1 MPVGLLLKALACSH
15 YASSLRQPDWA
26 VTAQPCNLTINGLA
40 DHFGVMPMQAV
51 RPTAVFYHG
60 APWKLRWK
68 PLKAAQKVFEHLQRR
83 TDCNSNPLPDF
94 VAIARSC
101 TIRSLIPTF
110 IIPPDKVVRM
120 IMVRSVDE
128 PAIQQIP
135 LWDQVVIRPPTAI
148 PLLFTEPGGS
158 GDTMPTNH
166 SARMLACSPRGTGR
180 APRHK
185 SIDDSDEW
193 CPPVATGVCRHA
205 F

>member
-1 MPVGLLLKALACSH
+1 MVWQTFLVLCLK
-15 YASSLRQPDWA
+15 
-26 VTAQPCNLTINGLA
+26 
-40 DHFGVMPMQAV
+40 AV

-68 PLKAAQKVFEHLQRR
+68 PLKAAQKVFEHLQKR
-83 TDCNSNPLPDF
+83 TNCNSNPLPDF

-120 IMVRSVDE
+120 IIVRSVDE
-128 PAIQQIP
+128 PNSANSTLGP
-135 LWDQVVIRPPTAI
+135 KVIRPPTAI